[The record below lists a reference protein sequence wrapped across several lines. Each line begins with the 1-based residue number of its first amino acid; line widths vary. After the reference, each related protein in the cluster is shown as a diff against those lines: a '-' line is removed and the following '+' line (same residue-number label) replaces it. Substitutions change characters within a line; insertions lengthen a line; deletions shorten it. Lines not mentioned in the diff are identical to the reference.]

1 MRTISDVPG
10 IKETNLLSSETIK
23 SEKMDANEKPIK
35 KNRESSIRWQ
45 GRTIEQFGYALNL
58 ILGLSVAALGFELSL
73 LLDDGFKRAEWHNCL
88 LVISLFSL
96 LLSVAVGLWSVVN
109 RLRDFRASAETA
121 RNREDGASALN
132 LQPLRTL
139 TYTLGKRTWLLF
151 WWQIAAFGIG
161 ILLLVF
167 AVGGA
172 ITRAVIA

>member
-1 MRTISDVPG
+1 MV
-10 IKETNLLSSETIK
+10 
-23 SEKMDANEKPIK
+23 ANKQVTK

-73 LLDDGFKRAEWHNCL
+73 LLGDEFERVRWQNCL
-88 LVISLFSL
+88 LVISLLSL
-96 LLSVAVGLWSVVN
+96 LLSVAVGLWCVVN
-109 RLRDFRASAETA
+109 RLRDFRATAETA
-121 RNREDGASALN
+121 RNREDMASALE

-139 TYTLGKRTWLLF
+139 TRTLGDRTWLLF

-167 AVGGA
+167 AIGGA
-172 ITRAVIA
+172 ITKAINA